1 MSGGSGAPGGSA
13 SGRQIAVHL
22 NGAPTLLATDT
33 TVADVV
39 GLAGFA
45 PEARGVAVALDGD
58 VVPRA
63 DWTTTTVREGARLE
77 VLTAV
82 AGG

>member
-1 MSGGSGAPGGSA
+1 MSGGRSVAGGSA
-13 SGRQIAVHL
+13 PGDQIAVQL
-22 NGAPTLLATDT
+22 NGAPTLLAADT
-33 TVADVV
+33 TVADVIGV
-39 GLAGFA
+39 AGFA

-63 DWTTTTVREGARLE
+63 EWTTTTVREGARLE
-77 VLTAV
+77 GLTAV

>member
-1 MSGGSGAPGGSA
+1 MSGSPGVPGGNAPGD
-13 SGRQIAVHL
+13 QIAVQL
-22 NGAPTLLATDT
+22 NGAPALLAADT
-33 TVADVV
+33 TVADVIGV
-39 GLAGFA
+39 AGFA

-63 DWTTTTVREGARLE
+63 EWTTTTVREGARLE

>member
-1 MSGGSGAPGGSA
+1 MSNDSGAPGGGVPA
-13 SGRQIAVHL
+13 GQIAVHL
-22 NGAPTLLATDT
+22 NGAPTLLAAET

-39 GLAGFA
+39 GLSGFA

-63 DWTTTTVREGARLE
+63 DWTTTTVRAGARLE